1 MTKTAAYKNI
11 MLWRHADALPI
22 GGSILDD
29 ISRPLSKKGLQQAKV
44 MAAWLEDHLPK
55 ETIII
60 SSNALRSQQTA
71 IALTNDFILT
81 NAINPGAS
89 LEQVLTT
96 IHSLSDGNQSAS
108 NLMIV
113 GHQPWLGQLA
123 AYLLNPVTDAQSL
136 GIKKAALWWFKRQT
150 SQPSST
156 FDLITVQTPNL
167 L

>member
-1 MTKTAAYKNI
+1 MSNPTAYKNI

-22 GGSILDD
+22 GGNIRDD
-29 ISRPLSKKGLQQAKV
+29 LSRPLSKKGQQQAKV
-44 MAAWLEDHLPK
+44 MAAWLERHLPK

-71 IALTNDFILT
+71 TALTSDFILT

-89 LEQVLTT
+89 LEQVLET
-96 IHSLSDGNQSAS
+96 IHGLSDDNQKAS

-123 AYLLNPVTDAQSL
+123 AYLFNPETGSQSL
-136 GIKKAALWWFKRQT
+136 GIKKAALWWFKRT
-150 SQPSST
+150 TNRPDHT
-156 FDLITVQTPNL
+156 FDLISVQTPSL
-167 L
+167 R

>member
-1 MTKTAAYKNI
+1 MNKTAEYKNI

-22 GGSILDD
+22 GGNIRDD
-29 ISRPLSKKGLQQAKV
+29 LSRPLSKKGRQQAKI
-44 MAAWLEDHLPK
+44 MAAWLKRHLPK

-89 LEQVLTT
+89 LEKVLET
-96 IHSLSDGNQSAS
+96 IHSLSEGIQSAS

-113 GHQPWLGQLA
+113 GHQPWIGHLA
-123 AYLLNPVTDAQSL
+123 AYLFNPEISAQSI
-136 GIKKAALWWFKRQT
+136 GIKKAALWWFKRT
-150 SQPSST
+150 TNLYDHT
-156 FDLITVQTPNL
+156 FDLVSVQTPTL